1 MKPLIAGK
9 SLGAWLLRIL
19 MIWYV
24 YVNYFGTFTA
34 FEMKVLVFYIAAVYV
49 IFSLLLFIGAFLKK
63 QTVTV
68 VSGLILFL
76 VAVIQVIRMFPENPE
91 IQSLRELIPA
101 VLGFYFL
108 THGNT
113 D

>member
-1 MKPLIAGK
+1 M
-9 SLGAWLLRIL
+9 LRLL

-24 YVNYFGTFTA
+24 YVNYFDTFTTFDLKA
-34 FEMKVLVFYIAAVYV
+34 LAFYIAAVYV
-49 IFSLLLFIGAFLKK
+49 ICSLLLFIGAFLKK
-63 QTVTV
+63 QTATV

-76 VAVIQVIRMFPENPE
+76 VAVIQVIRMFPENPAIE
-91 IQSLRELIPA
+91 LLNDLIPA

-108 THGNT
+108 THGNA